1 MINTLDSLAG
11 LMKMDTT
18 ICALATP
25 PGTGAIAVIRV
36 SGKNTFSILE
46 KIFIPTGKRL
56 RVSDMSSHT
65 VHLGRIV
72 DGDEMIDE
80 VLLTIFRA
88 PKSYT
93 GQDVAEISCHGSR
106 YIQSSILTLL
116 MKNGAIMA
124 KPGEF
129 TLRAYLNGK
138 LDLSQAEAV
147 ADLINAEA
155 RSAHQLALK
164 QMRGGFSSEIQTMR
178 QSLIDFVSLIE
189 LELDFPE
196 EDVEFA
202 DRSQLINLLASLRE
216 GLHKLLDS
224 FKMGNVIKNGVPVA
238 IIGKPNVGKSTLL
251 NALLNDERAIVSDI
265 PGTTRDTVED
275 TIVLDGITFRFIDTA
290 GLRQSDDVIE
300 TLGIARTYEK
310 INQARIILYVFDVN
324 DTTIEEIEANLEDFR
339 HHIQDPDK
347 KFILVA
353 NKTDLLVEAPRH
365 FANFVELDTVFISA
379 KRKENTTL
387 LTDLLVKSVRDF
399 VNAEGTVI
407 SNIRHYEAISKAD
420 AALAKVEHDIAAG
433 LSPDLLSSDI
443 RTALHY
449 LGEITGT
456 TITSEDILGNIFS
469 KFCIGK

>member
-1 MINTLDSLAG
+1 MMNTLDTLSE
-11 LMKMDTT
+11 LMLMNTT

-25 PGTGAIAVIRV
+25 PGVGAIAVIRV

-46 KIFIPTGKRL
+46 KIFIPFNRKIQ
-56 RVSDMSSHT
+56 VSKMLTHT
-65 VHLGRIV
+65 VHLGRIME
-72 DGDEMIDE
+72 GEEMLDE
-80 VLLTIFRA
+80 VLLTVFWS

-106 YIQSSILTLL
+106 YIQSSILALL
-116 MKNGAIMA
+116 IKNGAVMA

-129 TLRAYLNGK
+129 TLRAFLNGK

-155 RSAHQLALK
+155 RTAHQLALR
-164 QMRGGFSSEIQTMR
+164 QMRGGFSTEIHAMR
-178 QSLIDFVSLIE
+178 QRLIDFVSLVE

-202 DRSQLINLLASLRE
+202 DRSQLIELLASLRE
-216 GLHKLLDS
+216 GLQKLMNS

-275 TIVLDGITFRFIDTA
+275 TIVLEGITFRFIDTA
-290 GLRQSDDVIE
+290 GLRQSEDVIE
-300 TLGIARTYEK
+300 TLGISRTYEK

-365 FANFVELDTVFISA
+365 FADFVELDTVFISA
-379 KRKENTTL
+379 KRKENTTV
-387 LTDLLVKSVRDF
+387 LTDLLVKSVKDF
-399 VNAEGTVI
+399 VNTEGTVI
-407 SNIRHYEAISKAD
+407 SNLRHYEAIHKID
-420 AALAKVEHDIAAG
+420 AALTRVEQDIEAG

-456 TITSEDILGNIFS
+456 VTNEEILGNIFS